1 VERFHILSLLQG
13 IPVTF
18 TQDEPFLYNVHNGF
32 CRGGEATMDTMDG
45 FAYGVMQ
52 VLTVVLLVGT
62 IGLSLFVGKIWKKN
76 NGY

>member
-1 VERFHILSLLQG
+1 
-13 IPVTF
+13 
-18 TQDEPFLYNVHNGF
+18 
-32 CRGGEATMDTMDG
+32 MDTMDG